1 VVRDSLANRE
11 RDMARFMPGSSG
23 ARRRI
28 RVNPGQRKHAQ
39 AQQRAHNM
47 GSGFGPQSAFDREK
61 DLRMSTRF
69 PVRDAS
75 GRLNTGEGA
84 YRYLRR
90 GGIPAGVSY
99 NLPMRPSDYGATTP
113 GAADDRWMG
122 APIYQDPRVFTASSD
137 QALLNMMNMAALP
150 FQKRGGG
157 LPQNIL
163 DALFAGGGN
172 NPQAMAN
179 VRQRMQEANRQG
191 VANLNDMGQMEVD
204 PDAGLDPN
212 EQRGLPPRLAARNQ
226 GLPYGSGYGP
236 GTYGG
241 SYII

>member
-1 VVRDSLANRE
+1 MDYMGASRSSLKRMFE
-11 RDMARFMPGSSG
+11 DEEEEEEK
-23 ARRRI
+23 RRAYYA
-28 RVNPGQRKHAQ
+28 RVNR
-39 AQQRAHNM
+39 
-47 GSGFGPQSAFDREK
+47 GSGYGPQSAFDREK
-61 DLRMSTRF
+61 DLRMSTRL
-69 PVRDAS
+69 PVRDAF
-75 GRLNTGEGA
+75 GALNTGEGA
-84 YRYLRR
+84 YRYLLRSGVPR
-90 GGIPAGVSY
+90 GVTANIP
-99 NLPMRPSDYGATTP
+99 RHPSDYGATTP
-113 GAADDRWMG
+113 GAADDRWVG